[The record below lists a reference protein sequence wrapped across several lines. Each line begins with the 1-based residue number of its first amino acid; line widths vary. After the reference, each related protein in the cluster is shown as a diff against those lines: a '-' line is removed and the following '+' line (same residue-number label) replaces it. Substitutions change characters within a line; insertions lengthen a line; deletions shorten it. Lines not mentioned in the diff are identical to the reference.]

1 MTDTNQKTGKPAVA
15 TPAKVASAPKP
26 AAKAAAVK
34 TPVAKAPAVK
44 AQTVK
49 PTPAVKPAPI
59 AAEVAKA
66 ATPAIKVAEAVIGAP
81 VTAAKTTE
89 AVVKATETVVKAT
102 EAVAK
107 AVVTPP
113 APVAK
118 APAKPVAKLAATKI
132 AKPVAAKPAPKPVVK
147 KAVAPKAA
155 APKSAAQTLMD
166 ISMAPEA
173 PVVKAVAA
181 AIQKP
186 VSKPVEAPVSS
197 SIAAKASTIPPLPKF
212 MVSPMSTQTF
222 KGYEDFAAFGK
233 ANLEAFVQANKLFT
247 TGIETLSKE
256 VVSLA
261 QSSLES
267 STAAT
272 KAMFAA
278 KTIKD
283 VVELQTDFAKTSFEK
298 LVANSTKIGEMTVKL
313 ATDSAAPIGARVT
326 AASEKVMKKA

>member
-1 MTDTNQKTGKPAVA
+1 MTNSDQKTGKPVA
-15 TPAKVASAPKP
+15 AKPATTVSAPKP
-26 AAKAAAVK
+26 VAKAAAAKAPAAKAPPPVAK
-34 TPVAKAPAVK
+34 PAPVTTPTVAAKPPAPVAKAAAPKISKPVAAKPSAK
-44 AQTVK
+44 A
-49 PTPAVKPAPI
+49 PSP
-59 AAEVAKA
+59 VAKA
-66 ATPAIKVAEAVIGAP
+66 
-81 VTAAKTTE
+81 
-89 AVVKATETVVKAT
+89 
-102 EAVAK
+102 
-107 AVVTPP
+107 P

-118 APAKPVAKLAATKI
+118 APAPEAAT
-132 AKPVAAKPAPKPVVK
+132 PAPV
-147 KAVAPKAA
+147 

-166 ISMAPEA
+166 ISLAPIA
-173 PVVKAVAA
+173 PVVKAAVAVVVET
-181 AIQKP
+181 P

-197 SIAAKASTIPPLPKF
+197 SIAAKASTIPPIPQIK
-212 MVSPMSTQTF
+212 VSAMSTQTF

-247 TGIETLSKE
+247 SGIESLSKE

-278 KTIKD
+278 KTLKD
-283 VVELQTDFAKTSFEK
+283 VVELQADFAKTSFEK
-298 LVANSTKIGEMTVKL
+298 MVANSTKLGEMTVKL

>member
-1 MTDTNQKTGKPAVA
+1 MTDSDQKTGKPAVA

-26 AAKAAAVK
+26 APKAAAVK
-34 TPVAKAPAVK
+34 TPVAKAAVAK
-44 AQTVK
+44 APIAKAPVADAAPLK
-49 PTPAVKPAPI
+49 PTPVAAEAVKP
-59 AAEVAKA
+59 VVKA
-66 ATPAIKVAEAVIGAP
+66 AEAVIEAP
-81 VTAAKTTE
+81 VVAA
-89 AVVKATETVVKAT
+89 KATETVVKAT
-102 EAVAK
+102 ETVAK
-107 AVVTPP
+107 AAVAPAAKVAAKITKP
-113 APVAK
+113 APVK
-118 APAKPVAKLAATKI
+118 APVA
-132 AKPVAAKPAPKPVVK
+132 

-155 APKSAAQTLMD
+155 APKIAAAKVAAPKSAAQTLLD
-166 ISMAPEA
+166 ISLAPEA
-173 PVVKAVAA
+173 PVVKAAVAA
-181 AIQKP
+181 VTPKP

-197 SIAAKASTIPPLPKF
+197 AIAAKASTTSLLPKF

-247 TGIETLSKE
+247 SGIETLSKE

-326 AASEKVMKKA
+326 AASEKAMKKA

>member
-1 MTDTNQKTGKPAVA
+1 MTDSNQKTGKPAVA
-15 TPAKVASAPKP
+15 KPAKVAGAPKP

-34 TPVAKAPAVK
+34 TPVAKASPAIAK
-44 AQTVK
+44 AS
-49 PTPAVKPAPI
+49 PT
-59 AAEVAKA
+59 VAKA
-66 ATPAIKVAEAVIGAP
+66 SPVI
-81 VTAAKTTE
+81 
-89 AVVKATETVVKAT
+89 
-102 EAVAK
+102 
-107 AVVTPP
+107 
-113 APVAK
+113 AK
-118 APAKPVAKLAATKI
+118 APA
-132 AKPVAAKPAPKPVVK
+132 AKPVAAKPIEAKAPEAKAPAPVVKPVAEAAPAPAAPVAPAPAVKSAPVAKVVAPKVAKPVAPKPAA
-147 KAVAPKAA
+147 KAPAPKVA
-155 APKSAAQTLMD
+155 APKPAAPKPAAQTLMD
-166 ISMAPEA
+166 IALAPE
-173 PVVKAVAA
+173 PVVKAAVAA
-181 AIQKP
+181 IEKP

-247 TGIETLSKE
+247 SGIETLSKE

-326 AASEKVMKKA
+326 AASEKALKKA